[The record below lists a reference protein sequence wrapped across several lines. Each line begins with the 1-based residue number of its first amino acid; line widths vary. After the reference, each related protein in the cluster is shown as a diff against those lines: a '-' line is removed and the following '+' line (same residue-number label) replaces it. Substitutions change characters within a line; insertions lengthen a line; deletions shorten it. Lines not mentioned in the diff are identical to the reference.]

1 MPKTIITAAL
11 TGVLT
16 TRAQSPAIPY
26 TPEEIAEEARRS
38 VEAGA
43 GIVHIHARQDDGRPA
58 YNVET
63 YARINAAVRAH
74 CPEVIINYSTGAVGV
89 SREAR
94 VAHIATLRP
103 DMAALNM
110 GSMNYAIYSS
120 KHKTF
125 YHDHVFAN
133 PFADILFFLE
143 AMNVAGTRPEME
155 CFDTGHIH
163 NAAPLIDMGMLR
175 PPYQFSLIM
184 GVLGGIPGTT
194 KHLVQQVDNL
204 PPGAHWQVGGDG
216 DVEPGGG
223 DLVRDEG
230 LQRAEHVVRPSTGGG
245 LIDPAGLFGVI
256 GGAGDPDRSGP
267 VAGPER
273 DRDPEAERHRQHDA
287 AVVVGV
293 LAHQVDPAG
302 REGDRF
308 GRTAIAGLEPP
319 PRLVD
324 QRGFGGNVHVRLPP
338 CNGSRADRAGARP
351 RFPRSGRA
359 GLQRASRTRP

>member
-163 NAAPLIDMGMLR
+163 NASPLIDMGMPLAALPVQPHHGRAGRHPRHDKAPR
-175 PPYQFSLIM
+175 PAGGQPAARRPLAGDRHRRGAVAAGGRGRHARRQRTRRAGGQSLHRA
-184 GVLGGIPGTT
+184 GAVGAVERGAGGEGGRT
-194 KHLVQQVDNL
+194 
-204 PPGAHWQVGGDG
+204 GSVGGRG
-216 DVEPGGG
+216 
-223 DLVRDEG
+223 
-230 LQRAEHVVRPSTGGG
+230 
-245 LIDPAGLFGVI
+245 AGVGER
-256 GGAGDPDRSGP
+256 GAGD
-267 VAGPER
+267 A
-273 DRDPEAERHRQHDA
+273 
-287 AVVVGV
+287 
-293 LAHQVDPAG
+293 
-302 REGDRF
+302 
-308 GRTAIAGLEPP
+308 
-319 PRLVD
+319 
-324 QRGFGGNVHVRLPP
+324 
-338 CNGSRADRAGARP
+338 
-351 RFPRSGRA
+351 
-359 GLQRASRTRP
+359 